1 MSMKTFGLP
10 CPLSYQQEG
19 LWLLEL
25 VQDMEVVCTCPR
37 QNDKSEVCWRSH
49 LKNSLVLLLR
59 DPHHL
64 DENPWGCRCT
74 WWSRTWRSLGNP
86 LDQGLGSFFKC
97 INLLLK
103 LILPFLLVV
112 LWWKIILSLCP
123 FERSRI
129 ILLLLRNKLRL
140 GVWSSSHS
148 TPLALNFRSKPTPWF
163 FRRLPCLCT
172 ISSNCL
178 LPARLL

>member
-1 MSMKTFGLP
+1 MSMKAMITLSLDLP
-10 CPLSYQQEG
+10 TRGFVTPWTSARCGS
-19 LWLLEL
+19 WLHKFLPKWMW
-25 VQDMEVVCTCPR
+25 VKYVGGVT
-37 QNDKSEVCWRSH
+37 
-49 LKNSLVLLLR
+49 LKNFLVLLLR

-64 DENPWGCRCT
+64 DGNPWGCSWAWR
-74 WWSRTWRSLGNP
+74 SRTWRFLGNP
-86 LDQGLGSFFKC
+86 LDHGLRCFNEC

-103 LILPFLLVV
+103 LVLAFLLVV

-129 ILLLLRNKLRL
+129 ILLLLRNKFRL
-140 GVWSSSHS
+140 GVLIFF
-148 TPLALNFRSKPTPWF
+148 PLNSIGIELLFKTNTLI
-163 FRRLPCLCT
+163 LPVPSLLAT